1 MPEGIVYVLVNEA
14 FEDYVK
20 IGKTTNLE
28 QRLRALDNTS
38 VPLPFRCVYAVKVP
52 DMDAIEKLAHN
63 AFADHRT
70 RSNREFF
77 ESDPMRV
84 ISALKMTSGE
94 EVTPKDDIAADEEG
108 IEALNKPKRRKP
120 FTLYQA
126 GLKDGDELSYAK
138 NEETKATVLNERQI
152 LFEGNAESLSSAALK
167 LLHRDGYHWQQ
178 ANGWVYWTIDGQT
191 IAERLSQRSDAVD

>member
-1 MPEGIVYVLVNEA
+1 MLVNEA

-77 ESDPMRV
+77 EIDPMRV
-84 ISALKMTSGE
+84 ISALKMTGGE

-126 GLKDGDELSYAK
+126 GLKVGDELSYAK
-138 NEETKATVLNERQI
+138 NEEVKATVLNERQI
-152 LFEGNAESLSSAALK
+152 MLEGNAESLSSAALK

-191 IAERLSQRSDAVD
+191 IAERLNQQGSDTE